1 MDLTEDPKMVTTS
14 PTSRYALAN
23 SFSLRL
29 LPRRFYK
36 IRSEPSSTEVML
48 SRLFKL
54 SLESL
59 RGFMAVREIC
69 VHADLTTFVDVVTS
83 QRYAQCRELAT
94 LLRYLDSS
102 PDTMPRDVI
111 TLKRI
116 WTKTLAN
123 LTEGSGHDFLEGA
136 SEAEQ
141 RLEDALLA
149 AARQCDNTDV
159 CDRLRAFAVNICSVR
174 ERLEEMLADAPLIT
188 AFK

>member
-36 IRSEPSSTEVML
+36 IRFEPSSTEVML

-59 RGFMAVREIC
+59 RGFMAAREIS
-69 VHADLTTFVDVVTS
+69 VHADLTTFVDVVAS

-102 PDTMPRDVI
+102 PDTMPREVI
-111 TLKRI
+111 TLNRI
-116 WTKTLAN
+116 WTEALDD
-123 LTEGSGHDFLEGA
+123 LREDSGRDFLEGA
-136 SEAEQ
+136 SGAEQ
-141 RLEDALLA
+141 QLEDALLA
-149 AARQCDNTDV
+149 AARQCDSAAV
-159 CDRLRAFAVNICSVR
+159 RDRLHAFAVNICSVR
-174 ERLEEMLADAPLIT
+174 ERLEEMLADAPAIT
-188 AFK
+188 AFR